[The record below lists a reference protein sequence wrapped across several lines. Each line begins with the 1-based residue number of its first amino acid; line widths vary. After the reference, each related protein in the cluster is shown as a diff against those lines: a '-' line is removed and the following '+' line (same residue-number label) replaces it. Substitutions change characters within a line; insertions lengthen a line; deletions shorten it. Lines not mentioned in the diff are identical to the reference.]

1 MFFFVTFACKMSY
14 TSSVM
19 NVFLTLRRPLIW
31 LSRFRHRC
39 GYGVHSPFAFDL
51 ITCVIYEKAS
61 YYAYKPLALEQQ
73 KYSGGGGSTKVNRLL
88 FRLANWAQPCTMV
101 DIGTLSASS
110 LYLRA
115 GKRGERYVSASGLSE
130 PLPEVGVPVDFL
142 YLHDF
147 HHPQL
152 VEDAFE
158 YYTPQTTRKSVFV
171 IEGIRY
177 TKPMKKLWRQMQA
190 DERVG
195 ITFDLYDLGI
205 LFFDTDKIKQHYV
218 VNF

>member
-1 MFFFVTFACKMSY
+1 
-14 TSSVM
+14 M
-19 NVFLTLRRPLIW
+19 NVFLTLKRPFIW

-51 ITCVIYEKAS
+51 ITRVIYERAS
-61 YYAYKPLALEQQ
+61 YYAYKSLAFEQK
-73 KYSGGGGSTKVNRLL
+73 KYSSGEESTKVNRLL
-88 FRLANWAQPCTMV
+88 FRLVNWAQPSTMV

-110 LYLRA
+110 LYLQA
-115 GKRGERYVSASGLSE
+115 GKRGGSYVSASRLLE
-130 PLPEVGVPVDFL
+130 RLPEVDIPVDFL
-142 YLHDF
+142 YLHDYR
-147 HHPQL
+147 HPQL
-152 VEDAFE
+152 VKEVFE
-158 YYTPQTTRKSVFV
+158 YYTPQTTQQSVFV